1 VIPNFQQR
9 RPATPNLP
17 PVAPLARARTHPPR
31 ATPPANPSGP
41 PASQRTSPPDKA
53 RVVPQRPARRPGTS
67 DPPRASEPA
76 QARPSAA
83 SQESPLLLG
92 PAPQYNNAYSA
103 NCFVPNANN
112 STVLTSVSQNLGIY
126 NRSVG
131 FSSNMQQPFYQE
143 VACSTPPSPLIG
155 IGVPC
160 EPVPNVYSN
169 VPPQHTSH
177 VQPSLPEL
185 QSHTYVASVLQPNS
199 LEPSQFYKDL
209 IDKILIECGFKPRVS
224 LKENKI
230 DSDMNDNSIIET
242 EENNTCSSSIILE
255 DTHGYARTW
264 RRERDGCNRPRQC
277 HRCHARRSI

>member
-1 VIPNFQQR
+1 
-9 RPATPNLP
+9 
-17 PVAPLARARTHPPR
+17 
-31 ATPPANPSGP
+31 
-41 PASQRTSPPDKA
+41 
-53 RVVPQRPARRPGTS
+53 
-67 DPPRASEPA
+67 
-76 QARPSAA
+76 
-83 SQESPLLLG
+83 
-92 PAPQYNNAYSA
+92 
-103 NCFVPNANN
+103 
-112 STVLTSVSQNLGIY
+112 
-126 NRSVG
+126 
-131 FSSNMQQPFYQE
+131 MQQPFYQE

-199 LEPSQFYKDL
+199 LKPSQFCKDL

-255 DTHGYARTW
+255 DTHLAMQEHGEESEMAAIDPDNAIAVMLDDLSEDR
-264 RRERDGCNRPRQC
+264 RREIEREPEEER
-277 HRCHARRSI
+277 